1 MKRERPTP
9 AAEQV
14 LSFPRSNVTWEFFLN
29 MFKEYHG
36 YSETLDRRSFNVVFL
51 LDRDGNYQ
59 LDLGGQCV
67 EKFVFERGKMNTLQV
82 VEFRLLVQTVKMA
95 RKCEYSGLFELIPEH
110 GVLKWPSGSGKL
122 HSVQGSVK
130 DMLEVV
136 EAEAQVAKYFCEAV
150 REMFIIPFRDELGV
164 D

>member
-1 MKRERPTP
+1 MKRERTTL

-14 LSFPRSNVTWEFFLN
+14 LNFPKSSVTWEFFLN
-29 MFKEYHG
+29 MFKEYYG
-36 YSETLDRRSFNVVFL
+36 YSETLDRRSFNVVFF
-51 LDRDGNYQ
+51 LDKDCNYQ
-59 LDLGGQCV
+59 LDLSGQCV
-67 EKFVFERGKMNTLQV
+67 EKFVFEHGKMTTLQV
-82 VEFRLLVQTVKMA
+82 VEFRLLVQTVRME

-122 HSVQGSVK
+122 NSVQGPVK
-130 DMLEVV
+130 GMLEVI